1 MSRGPGR
8 LQSLI
13 LGELSTEKLT
23 QLNELRWRLWEKE
36 SGTNNSD
43 MRKSFYVSL
52 NRSIDLLNDRLVRR
66 KRKLKDLRELLQYY
80 AFRTHSYQIRDLR
93 QQLLPLVEEFI
104 GENGTRYTE
113 SENEEFLFRSLPR
126 DEQRG
131 LIRDWNE
138 IEPKIFQLIGSSN
151 PERSRL
157 LVQVIPRAWEL
168 FRIEKHVSIRR
179 SLGSLIRDTF
189 ELPKLESAEQ
199 SVKDELS
206 TLMTRCFPGSALPR
220 VRLKSQLYRAF
231 YLGKSIRPHLTQD
244 FEDFLVKKHFD
255 FLESLPGHQSAKSKH
270 VGKYAF
276 LIPAKD
282 RLSPLLDKII
292 DRDIFSSFEFIRL
305 K

>member
-13 LGELSTEKLT
+13 LDELSTEKLT

-36 SGTNNSD
+36 SGTNNYD
-43 MRKSFYVSL
+43 MGKSFYVSM
-52 NRSIDLLNDRLVRR
+52 NRSIDLLHDRLVRR
-66 KRKLKDLRELLQYY
+66 KRKLKDLKELRQFYP
-80 AFRTHSYQIRDLR
+80 FKTHSAQIRNLR

-104 GENGTRYTE
+104 RENGTRYTE
-113 SENEEFLFRSLPR
+113 SENEEFLFRRLPR
-126 DEQRG
+126 DAQRG
-131 LIRDWNE
+131 IIRDWNE
-138 IEPKIFQLIGSSN
+138 IEPKIFQLIGSNN

-168 FRIEKHVSIRR
+168 FRIEKHISIRR
-179 SLGSLIRDTF
+179 SLGSLIHDTF
-189 ELPKLESAEQ
+189 ESSKLESAEQ

-220 VRLKSQLYRAF
+220 VRLKSQLYGAF

-244 FEDFLVKKHFD
+244 FEDFLVKKHYD

-270 VGKYAF
+270 IGKYAF
-276 LIPAKD
+276 FIPAKD
-282 RLSPLLDKII
+282 RLSPILDKII
-292 DRDIFSSFEFIRL
+292 SRDMFSPFEFIRL